1 MSQLKKSP
9 KKKSKSVLKRER
21 QNIKKREANKA
32 QKSRMRTFIKK
43 FKETLDKKSLEDA
56 KKLVPKI
63 EKEIDMTVKKGVIH
77 WKTGARYK
85 SRLMKQLAKLSKQN
99 IQPSNS

>member
-9 KKKSKSVLKRER
+9 KKKSKSVKKRER

-43 FKETLDKKSLEDA
+43 FKEILDKKSLEDA
-56 KKLVPKI
+56 KKMVPKI
-63 EKEIDMTVKKGVIH
+63 EKEIDLTVRKGVIH

-85 SRLMKQLAKLSKQN
+85 SRLMKHLAKLSKQS
-99 IQPSNS
+99 IQPASS

>member
-43 FKETLDKKSLEDA
+43 FKEILDKKSLEDA
-56 KKLVPKI
+56 KKMVPKI

-85 SRLMKQLAKLSKQN
+85 SRLMKQLAKLSKQS
-99 IQPSNS
+99 IQPPNS